1 MNLSTW
7 AIRNPVPPIAAFLV
21 LCIAGLVSFA
31 RLPVTEMPNVDLPV
45 VLVTVPASGTAPSE
59 IASQVIQPI
68 EDEISDITGLR
79 HVEASAQDSVGQLTI
94 QFEMGTNTDRALNDV
109 KDAVT
114 AAREQMPDTASDPIV
129 QRLDFTGRPILTYA
143 VADTTRSI
151 EELSSFVDDVV
162 ARELQGADGVGSV
175 SRLGGAEREI
185 RVDLDPDRLLALS
198 LSATSVSQQLAQTN
212 LDQGGGEGDLFGSEY
227 VIRALGSAQTLEQ
240 LAQTPIRLPSGQTVP
255 LNQLG
260 TVTDG
265 AGESD
270 TFALF
275 NGRPVVAFGVFRA
288 TGASDLVAAEGAR
301 ERLDALRELYP
312 DTEFELID
320 DATIYTEATFH
331 SAMDTLYEGALLAI
345 IVVFLFLRNWRAT
358 VVAFVALP
366 LSAIPTF
373 IVMDLLGFSLNTI
386 SLLGITLVVGILV
399 DDAIVEIENIDRHI
413 EMGRPAFQAAIEA
426 ATEIGTTVIAIS
438 LTIVAVFA
446 PVSFMGGIAGEFFKQ
461 FGLTVAVAVL
471 FSLAVARL
479 ITPMFAAYFMRSK
492 AHDHKAEAKDGA
504 IMRGYLSVL
513 RWTLRNRTI
522 TLLAGLAIFAGSI
535 YSATLLPQ
543 EFVPPTD
550 AGRSVVMVDLPPGTT
565 LPEARSAA
573 QTITERIL
581 QVPEVQRAFVD
592 GQSATSLSIQVN
604 YGDKSDRERSWTEIN
619 ADIESRL
626 ADLPDMRVFVLGA
639 EGQRDVTINVLAD
652 TQAGAAEA
660 ATALLHQMRAL
671 PELRGVASEA
681 ALLRPEIQIIPDPE
695 RAAELG
701 VTAGALASAVRVAT
715 IGDSDA
721 NLAQF
726 DAGEERIPVRVR
738 LNEEARTDITRLAG
752 FRVPSSSG
760 EMVPLSAVAEV
771 RIASG
776 VSVIER
782 YDRRY
787 LVSIEADLAPG
798 VYLGPAT
805 EAIYALPAAT
815 DMPEGAEIQPSGDVE
830 TMGEIFSSFALAMGA
845 GLMLVY
851 VVLVLL
857 FNSFVTPL
865 TIMLS
870 LPLAIG
876 GAIFALYI
884 YGSGIGL
891 SVVIG
896 FLMLMGIVTK
906 NAIMLV
912 EFALEGVKNGMD
924 RASAM
929 IDAGHKRARPI
940 IMTTLAMSAG
950 MVPSAMAHSTGG
962 EFRAPM
968 AIAVI
973 GGLLLSTVLSLLFV
987 PSVFSVMEGLK
998 DRLRWLLSK
1007 VFGGDQTPVEDKA

>member
-7 AIRNPVPPIAAFLV
+7 SIRHPVPPIALFVV
-21 LCIAGLVSFA
+21 LCVAGLVSFV
-31 RLPVTEMPNVDLPV
+31 RLPVTQMPNVDLPV
-45 VLVTVPASGTAPSE
+45 VLVSVSAAGTAPSE
-59 IASQVIQPI
+59 MAAQVVQPI
-68 EDEISDITGLR
+68 EDALSGIAGLR
-79 HVEASAQDSVGQLTI
+79 HIEASAQDGIAQLTI
-94 QFEMGTNTDRALNDV
+94 QFEFGTNTDRALNDV

-114 AAREQMPDTASDPIV
+114 TARASMPDTATDPVV

-143 VADTTRSI
+143 ISDQTRSI
-151 EELSSFVDDVV
+151 EELSSFIDDVV
-162 ARELQGADGVGSV
+162 ARALQGGAGVGSV

-185 RVDLDPDRLLALS
+185 RVDLDPDRLLALN
-198 LSATSVSQQLAQTN
+198 LSATAISQQLAQTN
-212 LDQGGGEGDLFGSEY
+212 LDQGGGQGDLFGSEY
-227 VIRALGSAQTLEQ
+227 VIRALGSASTLAQ
-240 LAQTPIRLPSGQTVP
+240 LAATPIRLPTGQTVP

-265 AGESD
+265 AGEAS

-275 NGRPVVAFGVFRA
+275 DGRPVVAFGVFRA
-288 TGASDLVAAEGAR
+288 TGASDLVAAESAQ
-301 ERLDALRELYP
+301 ERLAELQAQYP
-312 DTEFELID
+312 DTEFLLID
-320 DATIYTEATFH
+320 DATIYTESNFH
-331 SAMDTLYEGALLAI
+331 AAMDTLYEGALLAM

-413 EMGRPAFQAAIEA
+413 DMGRPAYEAAMEA

-479 ITPMFAAYFMRSK
+479 ITPLFAAHFMRSK
-492 AHDHKAEAKDGA
+492 PHAVEVKDGA
-504 IMRGYLSVL
+504 IMRAYLAAL

-522 TLLAGLAIFAGSI
+522 TLLAGLVIFGLSI

-543 EFVPPTD
+543 EFVPPSD
-550 AGRSVVMVDLPPGTT
+550 QGRSVVVVDLAPGTT
-565 LPEARSAA
+565 LAEARTTA
-573 QTITERIL
+573 QAITARIQ
-581 QVPEVQRAFVD
+581 QVPEVERVFVD
-592 GQSATSLSIQVN
+592 GRSGTSLSIQVN

-619 ADIESRL
+619 ADIERQL
-626 ADLPDMRVFVLGA
+626 ADLPDVRVFVLGA
-639 EGQRDVTINVLAD
+639 EGQREITINVLAD
-652 TQAGAAEA
+652 TEAGASA
-660 ATALLHQMRAL
+660 AANALLREM
-671 PELRGVASEA
+671 RGVPLIRNASSEA

-695 RAAELG
+695 RAAGLG
-701 VTAGALASAVRVAT
+701 VTAATLAAAVRVAT

-726 DAGEERIPVRVR
+726 DAGEERIPIRVR
-738 LNEEARTDITRLAG
+738 LNEAARSDISRMAG

-760 EMVPLSAVAEV
+760 AMVPLSAVADI
-771 RIASG
+771 RLASG
-776 VSVIER
+776 VSLIER

-787 LVSIEADLAPG
+787 RVSIQADLAPG
-798 VYLGPAT
+798 AYLGPAT
-805 EAIYALPAAT
+805 QAIDALPAASN
-815 DMPEGAEIQPSGDVE
+815 MPEGTTIQPSGDVE
-830 TMGEIFSSFALAMGA
+830 TMVEIFSSFALAMGS

-865 TIMLS
+865 TVMLS

-876 GAIFALYI
+876 GAIFALYL

-912 EFALEGVKNGMD
+912 EFAKEGVHRGMD

-940 IMTTLAMSAG
+940 VMTTIAMTAG
-950 MVPSAMAHSTGG
+950 MVPSALAVSTGG

-968 AIAVI
+968 AVAVI
-973 GGLLLSTVLSLLFV
+973 GGLLLSTALSLLFV
-987 PSVFSVMEGLK
+987 PSVFSVIEGLR
-998 DRLRWLLSK
+998 DRLGWLLGK
-1007 VFGGDQTPVEDKA
+1007 LLGGDSLSAHRRH

>member
-7 AIRNPVPPIAAFLV
+7 AIRNPVPPIALFVV
-21 LCIAGLVSFA
+21 LCIAGLVSFG

-45 VLVTVPASGTAPSE
+45 VLVNVSAPGTAPSE

-68 EDEISDITGLR
+68 EDEVSDIAGLR
-79 HVEASAQDSVGQLTI
+79 HIAATARDGSAQLTI
-94 QFEMGTNTDRALNDV
+94 EFEMGTNTDRALNDV

-114 AAREQMPDTASDPIV
+114 SARDQMPDTTSDPVV

-143 VADTTRSI
+143 VADQTRSI
-151 EELSSFVDDVV
+151 EALSAFVDDVV
-162 ARELQGADGVGSV
+162 ARALQGAEGVGSV

-185 RVDLDPDRLLALS
+185 RVDLDPERLIALN
-198 LSATSVSQQLAQTN
+198 LSASSVSQQLAQTN
-212 LDQGGGEGDLFGSEY
+212 LDQGGGQGDLFGAEY
-227 VIRALGSAQTLEQ
+227 VIRALGSAQSLEQ
-240 LAQTPIRLPSGQTVP
+240 LAATPIRLPTGQTVP

-260 TVTDG
+260 SVTDG
-265 AGESD
+265 AGEAE

-288 TGASDLVAAEGAR
+288 TGASDLVAAEAAQA
-301 ERLDALRELYP
+301 RLDELRVQYP
-312 DTEFELID
+312 DTEFSLID
-320 DATIYTEATFH
+320 DATIYTEANFDA
-331 SAMDTLYEGALLAI
+331 AMETLYEGALLAI

-413 EMGRPAFQAAIEA
+413 HMGRPAYEAAMEA

-471 FSLAVARL
+471 FSLLVARL
-479 ITPMFAAYFMRSK
+479 ITPLFAAYFMKSK
-492 AHDHKAEAKDGA
+492 PGSEPAKDGL
-504 IMRGYLSVL
+504 IMRAYLRVL
-513 RWTLRNRTI
+513 GWTLHNRTL
-522 TLLAGLAIFAGSI
+522 TLLAGVLIFAASI

-543 EFVPPTD
+543 EFIPPSD
-550 AGRSVVMVDLPPGTT
+550 AGRSVVAVELPPGTT
-565 LPEARSAA
+565 LAEARRAA
-573 QTITERIL
+573 QEISTRIL
-581 QVPEVQRAFVD
+581 QVPEVRRVFVD
-592 GQSATSLSIQVN
+592 GRSSTALSLQVN
-604 YGDKSDRERSWTEIN
+604 YGDKEDRERSWTEIN
-619 ADIESRL
+619 SEIEQRL
-626 ADLPDMRVFVLGA
+626 ADLPDLRVFVLGE
-639 EGQRDVTINVLAD
+639 EGQREVTINVLAD
-652 TQAGAAEA
+652 TEAGAAA
-660 ATALLHQMRAL
+660 ASAALLQQMRAL
-671 PELRGVASEA
+671 PELRGVSSEA
-681 ALLRPEIQIIPDPE
+681 ALLRPEIQITPDPE

-701 VTAGALASAVRVAT
+701 VTSANLAAAVRIAT
-715 IGDSDA
+715 IGDIDA

-726 DAGEERIPVRVR
+726 DAGEDRLPIRVR
-738 LNEEARTDITRLAG
+738 LNEDARGDISRLAG
-752 FRVPSSSG
+752 FRIPSSSG
-760 EMVPLSAVAEV
+760 AMVPLSAVAEV

-776 VSVIER
+776 VTLIER

-787 LVSIEADLAPG
+787 RVSIQADLAPG

-805 EAIYALPAAT
+805 EAINALPASNA
-815 DMPEGAEIQPSGDVE
+815 MPEGTTIQPSGDVE

-865 TIMLS
+865 TIMMS

-876 GAIFALYI
+876 GAIFALYLH
-884 YGSGIGL
+884 GSGIGL

-912 EFALEGVKNGMD
+912 EFALEGVKSGQD
-924 RASAM
+924 RAAAM

-940 IMTTLAMSAG
+940 VMTTIAMAAG
-950 MVPSAMAHSTGG
+950 MVPSALGGATGG

-968 AIAVI
+968 AVAVI
-973 GGLLLSTVLSLLFV
+973 GGLLLSTALSLLFV

-998 DRLRWLLSK
+998 DRMRGLLLRLL
-1007 VFGGDQTPVEDKA
+1007 GGDPLAAHRRH

>member
-7 AIRNPVPPIAAFLV
+7 SIRHPVPPIALFVV
-21 LCIAGLVSFA
+21 LCVAGLVSFV
-31 RLPVTEMPNVDLPV
+31 RLPVTQMPNVDLPV
-45 VLVTVPASGTAPSE
+45 VLVSVSAAGTAPLE
-59 IASQVIQPI
+59 MAAQVVQPI
-68 EDEISDITGLR
+68 EDALSGIAGLR
-79 HVEASAQDSVGQLTI
+79 HIEATARDGSAQLTI
-94 QFEMGTNTDRALNDV
+94 QFEFGTNTDRALNDV

-114 AAREQMPDTASDPIV
+114 TARASMPDTATDPVV

-143 VADTTRSI
+143 VSDQTRSI
-151 EELSSFVDDVV
+151 EELSTFIDDVV
-162 ARELQGADGVGSV
+162 ARALQGGADVGSV

-185 RVDLDPDRLLALS
+185 RVDLDPDRLLALN
-198 LSATSVSQQLAQTN
+198 LSATSISQQLAQTN
-212 LDQGGGEGDLFGSEY
+212 LDQGGGQGDLFGSEY
-227 VIRALGSAQTLEQ
+227 VIRALGSASTLTQ
-240 LAQTPIRLPSGQTVP
+240 LAATPIRLPTGQTVP

-265 AGESD
+265 ASEAS

-275 NGRPVVAFGVFRA
+275 DGRPVVAFGVFRA
-288 TGASDLVAAEGAR
+288 TGGSDLVAAESAQAR
-301 ERLDALRELYP
+301 LADLQAQYP
-312 DTEFELID
+312 DTEFLLID
-320 DATIYTEATFH
+320 DATIYTASNFH
-331 SAMDTLYEGALLAI
+331 AAMDTLYEGALLAI

-413 EMGRPAFQAAIEA
+413 DMGRPAYEAAMEA

-479 ITPMFAAYFMRSK
+479 ITPLFAAHFMRSK
-492 AHDHKAEAKDGA
+492 PHSVAAKDSA
-504 IMRGYLSVL
+504 LMRGYLAAL
-513 RWTLRNRTI
+513 RWTLRNRTL
-522 TLLAGLAIFAGSI
+522 TLLAGLVIFGLSI

-543 EFVPPTD
+543 EFVPPSD
-550 AGRSVVMVDLPPGTT
+550 QGRSVVSVDLAPGST
-565 LPEARSAA
+565 LAEARATAQRISA
-573 QTITERIL
+573 RIHE
-581 QVPEVQRAFVD
+581 VPEVQRVFVD

-604 YGDKSDRERSWTEIN
+604 YGDKSERERSWTEIN
-619 ADIESRL
+619 ADIEQRL
-626 ADLPDMRVFVLGA
+626 ADLPDVRVFVLGA
-639 EGQRDVTINVLAD
+639 DGQRNITINVLAD
-652 TQAGAAEA
+652 TEAGVSTAAN
-660 ATALLHQMRAL
+660 ALLREM
-671 PELRGVASEA
+671 RGVPLIRNASSAA

-695 RAAELG
+695 RAAGLG
-701 VTAGALASAVRVAT
+701 VTAATLAAAVRVAT

-726 DAGEERIPVRVR
+726 DAGEERIPIRVR
-738 LNEEARTDITRLAG
+738 LNEEARGDISRMAG

-760 EMVPLSAVAEV
+760 AMVPLSAVADI
-771 RIASG
+771 RLASG
-776 VSVIER
+776 VSLIER

-787 LVSIEADLAPG
+787 RVSIQADLAPG
-798 VYLGPAT
+798 AYLGPAT
-805 EAIYALPAAT
+805 QAIEALPAAT
-815 DMPEGAEIQPSGDVE
+815 TMPEGTTIQPSGDVE
-830 TMGEIFSSFALAMGA
+830 TMGEIFSSFALAMGS

-865 TIMLS
+865 TVMLS

-876 GAIFALYI
+876 GAIFALYL

-912 EFALEGVKNGMD
+912 EFAKEGVHRGMD

-940 IMTTLAMSAG
+940 VMTTIAMTAG
-950 MVPSAMAHSTGG
+950 MVPSALAVSTGG

-968 AIAVI
+968 AVAVI
-973 GGLLLSTVLSLLFV
+973 GGLLLSTALSLLFV
-987 PSVFSVMEGLK
+987 PSMFSVIEGLR
-998 DRLRWLLSK
+998 DRLSWLLGK
-1007 VFGGDQTPVEDKA
+1007 VLGGDALSAHRRH

>member
-7 AIRNPVPPIAAFLV
+7 SIRQPVPPIALFVV
-21 LCIAGLVSFA
+21 LCIAGLVSFG

-45 VLVTVPASGTAPSE
+45 ITVGVAAPGTAPSE

-68 EDEISDITGLR
+68 EDEVSDIAGLR
-79 HVEASAQDSVGQLTI
+79 HIEATARDGVAELVI

-114 AAREQMPDTASDPIV
+114 SARDQMPDTTSDPVV
-129 QRLDFTGRPILTYA
+129 QRLDFTGRPILTFA
-143 VADTTRSI
+143 VADQTRSI

-162 ARELQGADGVGSV
+162 ARALQGAAGVGSV
-175 SRLGGAEREI
+175 TRLGGAEREI
-185 RVDLDPDRLLALS
+185 RVDLDPDRLVALN
-198 LSATSVSQQLAQTN
+198 LSASSISQQLAQTN
-212 LDQGGGEGDLFGSEY
+212 LDQGGGQGDLFGSEY
-227 VIRALGSAQTLEQ
+227 VIRALGSAPTLEQ
-240 LAQTPIRLPSGQTVP
+240 LAATPIRLPTGQTVP

-265 AGESD
+265 ASEASS
-270 TFALF
+270 FALY
-275 NGRPVVAFGVFRA
+275 NGRPVVAFGVYRA
-288 TGASDLVAAEGAR
+288 TGASDLLAAENA
-301 ERLDALRELYP
+301 EARLDELRTQYP
-312 DTEFELID
+312 DTEFSLID
-320 DATIYTEATFH
+320 DATIYTEANFD
-331 SAMDTLYEGALLAI
+331 SAMETLYEGALLAI

-413 EMGRPAFQAAIEA
+413 HMGKSAYDAAIEA
-426 ATEIGTTVIAIS
+426 ATEIGTTVVAIS

-479 ITPMFAAYFMRSK
+479 ITPLFAAYFMKSK
-492 AHDHKAEAKDGA
+492 TVVHEVKDGF
-504 IMRGYLSVL
+504 IMRAYMRVL
-513 RWTLRNRTI
+513 RWTLRNRTV
-522 TLLAGLAIFAGSI
+522 TLLFGLLLFAGSI

-543 EFVPPTD
+543 EFVPPSDT
-550 AGRSVVMVDLPPGTT
+550 GRSVITVELPPGTT
-565 LPEARSAA
+565 LPEARRTA
-573 QTITERIL
+573 QAVSERVF
-581 QVPEVQRAFVD
+581 QVPEVQRVFVN
-592 GQSATSLSIQVN
+592 GSSATSLSLQVN
-604 YGDKSDRERSWTEIN
+604 YGDKSERERSWTEVN
-619 ADIESRL
+619 SDIAAHL
-626 ADLPDMRVFVLGA
+626 ADLPDLRVFVLGE
-639 EGQRDVTINVLAD
+639 EGQRDISINVLAD
-652 TQAGAAEA
+652 TQTAVAQAAA
-660 ATALLHQMRAL
+660 DLLHEMRSL
-671 PELRGVASEA
+671 PELRGVSSEA
-681 ALLRPEIQIIPDPE
+681 ALRRPEIQITPNPE
-695 RAAELG
+695 RAAEMG
-701 VTAGALASAVRVAT
+701 VTASTLAAAVRVAT
-715 IGDSDA
+715 IGDIDA

-726 DAGEERIPVRVR
+726 DAGEERIPIRVR
-738 LNEEARTDITRLAG
+738 LNEAARSDISRLAG
-752 FRVPSSSG
+752 FRIPSSSG
-760 EMVPLSAVAEV
+760 TMVPLSAVADV
-771 RIASG
+771 QLASG
-776 VSVIER
+776 VSIIER

-787 LVSIEADLAPG
+787 RVTIQADLAPG
-798 VYLGPAT
+798 VYLGPAS
-805 EAIYALPAAT
+805 EAISALPAASN
-815 DMPEGAEIQPSGDVE
+815 MPDGAELQASGDVE
-830 TMGEIFSSFALAMGA
+830 TMNEIFSSFALAMGA

-912 EFALEGVKNGMD
+912 EFALTSVAEGKD
-924 RASAM
+924 RAAAM

-940 IMTTLAMSAG
+940 VMTTIAMAAG
-950 MVPSAMAHSTGG
+950 MVPSALGSATGG

-968 AIAVI
+968 AVAVI
-973 GGLLLSTVLSLLFV
+973 GGLLLSTALSLLFV
-987 PSVFSVMEGLK
+987 PSVFSVLEGLK
-998 DRLRWLLSK
+998 DRLRWLLGK
-1007 VFGGDQTPVEDKA
+1007 VLAGDKRPDEQKLL

>member
-7 AIRNPVPPIAAFLV
+7 SIRNPVPPIALFVV
-21 LCIAGLVSFA
+21 LCVAGLVSFS

-45 VLVTVPASGTAPSE
+45 VLVDVAAPGTAPSE

-68 EDEISDITGLR
+68 ETAVSDIAGLR
-79 HVEASAQDSVGQLTI
+79 HIEAIARDGGGHLTI
-94 QFEMGTNTDRALNDV
+94 QFEFGTNTDRALNDV

-114 AAREQMPDTASDPIV
+114 SARSQMPDTASDPVV

-143 VADTTRSI
+143 VADQTRSI
-151 EELSSFVDDVV
+151 EELSTFVDDVV
-162 ARELQGADGVGSV
+162 ARALQGADGVGSV
-175 SRLGGAEREI
+175 SRLGGADREI
-185 RVDLDPDRLLALS
+185 RVDLDPDRLLALNLTAS
-198 LSATSVSQQLAQTN
+198 SVSQQLAQTN
-212 LDQGGGEGDLFGSEY
+212 LDQGGGQGDLFGAQY
-227 VIRALGSAQTLEQ
+227 AIRALGSALTLDQ
-240 LAQTPIRLPSGQTVP
+240 LAETPIRLPTGDTVR

-265 AGESD
+265 ASEATS
-270 TFALF
+270 FALY

-288 TGASDLVAAEGAR
+288 TGASDLVAAASAEAK
-301 ERLDALRELYP
+301 LDELRALYP
-312 DTEFELID
+312 DTEFSLID
-320 DATIYTEATFH
+320 DATVHTEATFE
-331 SAMDTLYEGALLAI
+331 SAMETLYEGALLAI
-345 IVVFLFLRNWRAT
+345 IVVFLFLRDWRAT
-358 VVAFVALP
+358 IVALIALP

-399 DDAIVEIENIDRHI
+399 DDAIVEIENIVRHI
-413 EMGRPAFQAAIEA
+413 HMGRRAYEAAMEA

-438 LTIVAVFA
+438 MTIVAVFA
-446 PVSFMGGIAGEFFKQ
+446 PVSFMGGVAGEFFKQ

-479 ITPMFAAYFMRSK
+479 ITPLFAAYFMKSK
-492 AHDHKAEAKDGA
+492 PDGHAVKDGV
-504 IMRGYLSVL
+504 IMRTYLRTL
-513 RWTLRNRTI
+513 GWTLRNRTI
-522 TLLAGLAIFAGSI
+522 TLIFGLLIFGASI

-543 EFVPPTD
+543 EFIPESDT
-550 AGRSVVMVDLPPGTT
+550 GRAAVAVELPPGTT
-565 LPEARSAA
+565 IAEARAA
-573 QTITERIL
+573 GLAITRRIL
-581 QVPEVQRAFVD
+581 EVPEVRRAFVD
-592 GQSATSLSIQVN
+592 GSSATSFTVQVN
-604 YGDKSDRERSWTEIN
+604 YGDKSERSRDFRAIN
-619 ADIESRL
+619 ADLERHL
-626 ADLPDMRVFVLGA
+626 ADLPDMRLYVLA
-639 EGQRDVTINVLAD
+639 QDAQRDITINVLAD
-652 TQAGAAEA
+652 TEAGAAQA
-660 ATALLHQMRAL
+660 AGALLSQMRAL
-671 PELRGVASEA
+671 PLIRHVSSEA
-681 ALLRPEIQIIPDPE
+681 ALLRPEIQITPDPE

-701 VTAGALASAVRVAT
+701 VTSATLASAIRIAT
-715 IGDSDA
+715 IGDLDT

-726 DAGEERIPVRVR
+726 DAGDERIPIRVR
-738 LNEEARTDITRLAG
+738 LNEATRTDVSRLIG
-752 FRVPSSSG
+752 FRVPSARG
-760 EMVPLSAVAEV
+760 TMVPLGAIAEV
-771 RIASG
+771 RLSSG

-787 LVSIEADLAPG
+787 RVSIQADLAPG
-798 VYLGPAT
+798 AYLGPAT
-805 EAIYALPAAT
+805 AAIEALPAAT
-815 DMPEGAEIQPSGDVE
+815 HMPDGTEIQPSGDVE
-830 TMGEIFSSFALAMGA
+830 TMKDIFSSFALAMGS

-857 FNSFVTPL
+857 FNSFITPL

-876 GAIFALYI
+876 GAIFALYL

-912 EFALEGVKNGMD
+912 EFALEGVKGGMD
-924 RASAM
+924 RATAM

-940 IMTTLAMSAG
+940 VMTTIAMAAG
-950 MVPSAMAHSTGG
+950 MVPSALGTSSGG

-973 GGLLLSTVLSLLFV
+973 GGLLLSTALSLLFV
-987 PSVFSVMEGLK
+987 PSVFSVLEGLK
-998 DRLRWLLSK
+998 DRMRRLLQWML
-1007 VFGGDQTPVEDKA
+1007 GGDSLSSHRRH